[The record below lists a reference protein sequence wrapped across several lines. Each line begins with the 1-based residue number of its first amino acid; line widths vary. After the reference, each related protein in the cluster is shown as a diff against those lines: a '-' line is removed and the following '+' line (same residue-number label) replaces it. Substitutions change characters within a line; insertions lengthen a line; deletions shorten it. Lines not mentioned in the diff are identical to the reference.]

1 MEETTAS
8 RFGPGAVLAAL
19 GLAFVVAAIWAA
31 AAFASG
37 GTSSGSVGTSAPL
50 EGGPPA
56 GFVQDSQGAA
66 TDTSTLFTANA
77 SVSNRIQA
85 LQADGFQVGSDNDV
99 NNNAVAY
106 SYIAWKQ
113 ETTPTISNIV
123 DQTTNEDIATGAIR
137 SPTVRSSS

>member
-50 EGGPPA
+50 GGGPPA
-56 GFVQDSQGAA
+56 GFVQNSQGAA
-66 TDTSTLFTANA
+66 TAPSRDDCPGHDGSSGGDTAPS
-77 SVSNRIQA
+77 
-85 LQADGFQVGSDNDV
+85 DG
-99 NNNAVAY
+99 
-106 SYIAWKQ
+106 
-113 ETTPTISNIV
+113 
-123 DQTTNEDIATGAIR
+123 
-137 SPTVRSSS
+137 SSSSGNAL